1 VLAKEN
7 QAGANGEFSERMSQV
22 ASTILKTP
30 SSPQIILKRTCA
42 FWISTRNSL
51 HERKRPM
58 WYALALLVH
67 ILGAIALFVAVSLI
81 VVAFVRMRQAS
92 TLEQVREWAE
102 VANVAGKSEIFLALI
117 ILAPALYMVSLA
129 WGLTTP
135 WVMASLIIFVVL
147 SIMGATLN
155 GRTIERVVA
164 LTRAAEPGPVP
175 DKVHTQLLAPS
186 LWLAEAIRLALLLG
200 ILYPW
205 RVRRWTISH
214 QQSRPC
220 RHPAR
225 CDRAN

>member
-1 VLAKEN
+1 
-7 QAGANGEFSERMSQV
+7 
-22 ASTILKTP
+22 
-30 SSPQIILKRTCA
+30 
-42 FWISTRNSL
+42 
-51 HERKRPM
+51 M

-102 VANVAGKSEIFLALI
+102 VANVAGKSKIFLALI

-175 DKVHTQLLAPS
+175 DKVRTQLLAPS

-200 ILYPW
+200 ILCLM
-205 RVRRWTISH
+205 TIKPDMLFSWLILVVMLLLGIILGVSV
-214 QQSRPC
+214 QRSPKQIKRMEPFL
-220 RHPAR
+220 
-225 CDRAN
+225 